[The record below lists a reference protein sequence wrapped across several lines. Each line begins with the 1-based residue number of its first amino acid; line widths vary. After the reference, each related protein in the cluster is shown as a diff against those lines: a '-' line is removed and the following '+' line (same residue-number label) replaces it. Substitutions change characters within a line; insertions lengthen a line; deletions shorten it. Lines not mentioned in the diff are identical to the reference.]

1 MPPRD
6 ASGIATKRDR
16 SSFERCVR
24 LSDLLR
30 ARSRPRPS
38 RPIAGRPFAHS
49 SGITI
54 AHQSRPRAYRVARR
68 SKTKQ
73 VRLQLGA
80 TGGPFSVASNI
91 IKNEGF
97 GTLYT
102 GISAGLLRQA
112 TYTTARLGIHA
123 KIVDFLKEQNKGA
136 PLPLVQKAGAGLAA
150 GGLGAIFGSPADLS
164 LIRMQ
169 ADGTLPAAER
179 RNYTGVAHALT
190 DIVRKDGVG
199 GLFRG
204 IAPRVCL
211 GIWQTLF
218 MVTGAKL
225 IKDELRKREM
235 IAMPEVIAVASPHEP
250 KIDTKKKVK

>member
-1 MPPRD
+1 M
-6 ASGIATKRDR
+6 
-16 SSFERCVR
+16 
-24 LSDLLR
+24 
-30 ARSRPRPS
+30 
-38 RPIAGRPFAHS
+38 
-49 SGITI
+49 
-54 AHQSRPRAYRVARR
+54 
-68 SKTKQ
+68 
-73 VRLQLGA
+73 
-80 TGGPFSVASNI
+80 ASNI

-190 DIVRKDGVG
+190 G
-199 GLFRG
+199 GRG
-204 IAPRVCL
+204 WA
-211 GIWQTLF
+211 
-218 MVTGAKL
+218 A
-225 IKDELRKREM
+225 
-235 IAMPEVIAVASPHEP
+235 
-250 KIDTKKKVK
+250 